1 MSDRKTITIN
11 PELFSI
17 SAANTTRKKREPKEQ
32 KELKIREPSQK
43 KQSTKTLKNKLLN
56 YIRKTQEENYRKM
69 HGHNSEIRPPPSS
82 NRQSSVETFD
92 NDFESSLK
100 YLSEIAENASNS
112 VANHSLANT
121 TLKNYQAMNPESLLN
136 HMTTPSSSTAQNNP
150 LDIPF
155 YNTLPTPPPE
165 SPCYRIH
172 SPASRPSWGCLKGGS
187 LPTYRKWKNHTQRAP
202 QPNISVTM
210 PPRPSS
216 YNPTMNIVASPA
228 SIVRPT
234 EAGSKPPIDD
244 IQRTIINQTRAKL
257 EQSAI
262 QVKKTELKYKKRKRT
277 IRRTYKVGK
286 SKTAPKIGV
295 LISNK
300 TIRNNISTKKQQLK
314 QIPIEE
320 IRRTLIKRGFIKV
333 GSVAPNDVL
342 RQMYESMVLV
352 CGEVQNYNPDNLI
365 YNFFTDTAK

>member
-1 MSDRKTITIN
+1 MSDKKTIMIN

-17 SAANTTRKKREPKEQ
+17 SAGNTTRKKREPKEQ
-32 KELKIREPSQK
+32 KELKIREPSQN

-69 HGHNSEIRPPPSS
+69 HGHDPEIKPPTTSS
-82 NRQSSVETFD
+82 RQSPVETFD

-100 YLSEIAENASNS
+100 YLSEISEHASNS
-112 VANHSLANT
+112 VANHSLANS
-121 TLKNYQAMNPESLLN
+121 TLKNYQAMNPESILN
-136 HMTTPSSSTAQNNP
+136 HMTTTTSSAPPKNP

-155 YNTLPTPPPE
+155 YNTLPTPPPD
-165 SPCYRIH
+165 SPSYRIQ
-172 SPASRPSWGCLKGGS
+172 SSSSRPSWGCLKGGS
-187 LPTYRKWKNHTQRAP
+187 LPTYRNWKNQTQRAVP
-202 QPNISVTM
+202 QPNISILSLPKPENHAIT
-210 PPRPSS
+210 PII
-216 YNPTMNIVASPA
+216 NIPNNL
-228 SIVRPT
+228 
-234 EAGSKPPIDD
+234 GGKPPEKPLIDD
-244 IQRTIINQTRAKL
+244 IQRSIIHQTRAKL
-257 EQSAI
+257 DQAAI
-262 QVKKTELKYKKRKRT
+262 QVKKTELKYKRRKKT

-300 TIRNNISTKKQQLK
+300 TVRNNISTKKQQLK

-320 IRRTLIKRGFIKV
+320 IRKTLIKRGFIKV
-333 GSVAPNDVL
+333 GSIAPNDVL

-365 YNFFTDTAK
+365 YNFFNEKS

>member
-1 MSDRKTITIN
+1 MSDKKTIMIN

-69 HGHNSEIRPPPSS
+69 HGHDPEIKPPTTSS
-82 NRQSSVETFD
+82 RQSPVETFD

-100 YLSEIAENASNS
+100 YLSEISEHASNS
-112 VANHSLANT
+112 VTNHSLANA
-121 TLKNYQAMNPESLLN
+121 TLKNYQAMNPESILN
-136 HMTTPSSSTAQNNP
+136 RMTTSSPTPPQNP

-155 YNTLPTPPPE
+155 YNTLPAPPAE
-165 SPCYRIH
+165 SPSYRIQ
-172 SPASRPSWGCLKGGS
+172 SPSSRPSWGCLKGGS
-187 LPTYRKWKNHTQRAP
+187 LPTYRNWKNQTQRAVP
-202 QPNISVTM
+202 QPNISILS
-210 PPRPSS
+210 PPKHEN
-216 YNPTMNIVASPA
+216 NPITPIINIPKNLGGN
-228 SIVRPT
+228 PP
-234 EAGSKPPIDD
+234 EKPLIDD
-244 IQRTIINQTRAKL
+244 IQRSIIHKTREKL
-257 EQSAI
+257 DQPAI
-262 QVKKTELKYKKRKRT
+262 QVKKTELKYKKRKKT

-300 TIRNNISTKKQQLK
+300 TVRNNISTKKQQLK

-333 GSVAPNDVL
+333 GSIAPNDVL

-365 YNFFTDTAK
+365 YNFFNEKS

>member
-11 PELFSI
+11 PELFSL
-17 SAANTTRKKREPKEQ
+17 SAGNTTRKKREPRAQ

-43 KQSTKTLKNKLLN
+43 KQSTKTLKNKLLH

-69 HGHNSEIRPPPSS
+69 HGHDPEIKPPPI
-82 NRQSSVETFD
+82 RQSPTETFE

-100 YLSEIAENASNS
+100 YLNEIAENASTS
-112 VANHSLANT
+112 VANHSLANA
-121 TLKNYQAMNPESLLN
+121 TLKNYEAMNPESLLN
-136 HMTTPSSSTAQNNP
+136 HMTKPSPQNP

-155 YNTLPTPPPE
+155 YNTLPTPSPE
-165 SPCYRIH
+165 SPSYRIQP
-172 SPASRPSWGCLKGGS
+172 PASKPSWGCLKGGS
-187 LPTYRKWKNHTQRAP
+187 LPTYRNWKNHTQRAP
-202 QPNISVTM
+202 QPSISITA
-210 PPRPSS
+210 PTNPS
-216 YNPTMNIVASPA
+216 MVAPA
-228 SIVRPT
+228 NQGGNYDRNSR
-234 EAGSKPPIDD
+234 IDD
-244 IQRTIINQTRAKL
+244 TQRAIINQTRAKL
-257 EQSAI
+257 DQAI
-262 QVKKTELKYKKRKRT
+262 QVKKTELKYKKHKKT

-320 IRRTLIKRGFIKV
+320 IRKTLIKRGFIKV
-333 GSVAPNDVL
+333 GSIAPNDVL

-365 YNFFTDTAK
+365 YNFFNEST

>member
-1 MSDRKTITIN
+1 
-11 PELFSI
+11 
-17 SAANTTRKKREPKEQ
+17 
-32 KELKIREPSQK
+32 LKIREPSQK

-69 HGHNSEIRPPPSS
+69 HGHDPEIKPPTTSS
-82 NRQSSVETFD
+82 RQSPVERFD

-100 YLSEIAENASNS
+100 YLSEISENVSNS
-112 VANHSLANT
+112 VTNHSLANA
-121 TLKNYQAMNPESLLN
+121 TLKNYQAMNPESILN
-136 HMTTPSSSTAQNNP
+136 HMTTSSPTPPQNP

-155 YNTLPTPPPE
+155 YNTLPAPPPE
-165 SPCYRIH
+165 SPSYRIH
-172 SPASRPSWGCLKGGS
+172 APSSKPSWGCLKGGS
-187 LPTYRKWKNHTQRAP
+187 LPTYRNWKNQTQRAVP
-202 QPNISVTM
+202 NPNISITM
-210 PPRPSS
+210 PPKPLSH
-216 YNPTMNIVASPA
+216 NPMINIVANPP
-228 SIVRPT
+228 SIAHPIEV
-234 EAGSKPPIDD
+234 GGNYDNNSPIDD
-244 IQRTIINQTRAKL
+244 IQRSIIHKTREKL
-257 EQSAI
+257 DQATI
-262 QVKKTELKYKKRKRT
+262 QVKKTELKYKKRKKT

-300 TIRNNISTKKQQLK
+300 TVRNNISTKKQQLK

-333 GSVAPNDVL
+333 GSIAPNDVL

-365 YNFFTDTAK
+365 YNFFNEKS